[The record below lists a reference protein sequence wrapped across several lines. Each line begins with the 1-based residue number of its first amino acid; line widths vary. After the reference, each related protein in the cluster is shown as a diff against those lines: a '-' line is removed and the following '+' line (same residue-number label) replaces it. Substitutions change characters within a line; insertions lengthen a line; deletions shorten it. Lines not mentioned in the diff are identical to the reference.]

1 MRSNCYTEDLAD
13 LAYIT
18 AEAFPNREGKGET
31 RVGKRIEEYKT
42 IYRPPH
48 VTRPV
53 SENKLAT
60 AKHVEVPRTPPV
72 DTDAAEYRRN
82 EAKFHMDE
90 ARLNS
95 PGMMQSHFESNAA
108 RFHSNTP
115 IKKDAVAFKSALDPL
130 FPPSRSLPPPPNTQ
144 SSQYQHNKSRF
155 YGVTPVS
162 SQPCSSPSPTSP
174 PS

>member
-1 MRSNCYTEDLAD
+1 M
-13 LAYIT
+13 AYIT
-18 AEAFPNREGKGET
+18 SEAFPSREGKEPHA
-31 RVGKRIEEYKT
+31 GKRIEDYKS

-53 SENKLAT
+53 SENKLAA
-60 AKHVEVPRTPPV
+60 AKHVEAPRTPAV
-72 DTDAAEYRRN
+72 DTNASEYKRN

-90 ARLNS
+90 SRLNS
-95 PGMMQSHFESNAA
+95 PGMLQSQFEANAV

-130 FPPSRSLPPPPNTQ
+130 FPPSRALPSAPNTQ
-144 SSQYQHNKSRF
+144 GSQYQHNNSRF
-155 YGVTPVS
+155 YGVTPAS
-162 SQPCSSPSPTSP
+162 SQPRSSPAPSNP

>member
-1 MRSNCYTEDLAD
+1 MAD

-18 AEAFPNREGKGET
+18 AEAFPSREGKGET
-31 RVGKRIEEYKT
+31 HGGKRIEEYKS

-53 SENKLAT
+53 SENKLAA

-72 DTDAAEYRRN
+72 DTNTSEYKRS

-90 ARLNS
+90 ARLKS
-95 PGMMQSHFESNAA
+95 PGMMQSHFETNAA

-115 IKKDAVAFKSALDPL
+115 AKKDAAAFKNALDPL
-130 FPPSRSLPPPPNTQ
+130 FPPSRPLPSPPNTQ
-144 SSQYQHNKSRF
+144 SSQYQHDKSRF

-162 SQPCSSPSPTSP
+162 SQPRSSPAPTSP